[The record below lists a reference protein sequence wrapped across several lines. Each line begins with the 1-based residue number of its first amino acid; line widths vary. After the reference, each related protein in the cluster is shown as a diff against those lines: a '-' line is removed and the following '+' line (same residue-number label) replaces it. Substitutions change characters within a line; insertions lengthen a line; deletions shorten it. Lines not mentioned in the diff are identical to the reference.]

1 MIAKYLP
8 TFLKSAIK
16 NRLQP
21 HVCHWS
27 QAGQD
32 LWVSGEAFNEMRQG
46 FFLDIGA
53 HDGIYLSNTYL
64 LERKYD
70 WTGICVEANPDSFER
85 LRKNR
90 RATCIQACLDSAEGF
105 VDFAKKG
112 VFGGIISANTD
123 NNDLQDKRD
132 EVLSLKTKCLEKV
145 LAENGA
151 PMELDYVSIDVEGA
165 EERIL
170 GNFNFK
176 RHRFKCLTIERPN
189 ALVRTLLREAGYILV
204 KDIPRLD
211 CFFVHESFVEQYCAN
226 LQAFYLKKQVTLR
239 WH

>member
-21 HVCHWS
+21 YVCHWS

-32 LWVSGEAFNEMRQG
+32 LWVSGEAFNEMRRG

-64 LERKYD
+64 LEKKYD
-70 WTGICVEANPDSFER
+70 WTGICVEANPDSFEQ

-90 RATCIQACLDSAEGF
+90 RASCVQACLDSAEGF
-105 VDFAKKG
+105 VNFAKKG
-112 VFGGIISANTD
+112 VLGGIISADTD
-123 NNDLQDKRD
+123 NHDIQGELD
-132 EVLSLKTKCLEKV
+132 EVISLETKCLEKILV
-145 LAENGA
+145 ENKA
-151 PMELDYVSIDVEGA
+151 PREMDYLSIDVEGA
-165 EERIL
+165 EERAL
-170 GNFNFK
+170 GNFNFD
-176 RHRFKCLTIERPN
+176 HYRFKCLTIERPN
-189 ALVRTLLREAGYILV
+189 SRLRAIFREAGYILI
-204 KDIPRLD
+204 KDIPQLD
-211 CFFVHESFVEQYCAN
+211 CFYVHESFVDQYYSN
-226 LQAFYLKKQVTLR
+226 LRAYFLMKQVILR